1 MISIPSFIISF
12 TVIRSQLYFAN
23 SPATIFSEPA
33 LCRLHTI
40 PRPCVTFHIK
50 LIFYGELSAPCP
62 TPNLEDQPLLAVC
75 NCLFHIFTFT
85 LCIWRPSPQSATQRQ
100 AILWQQGSTQHRQLS
115 DCLDKKQCMSYEPLC
130 SSNQRKLY
138 KRQIAK
144 LLLMSWWSSWLLF
157 SSSRNSLLLWC
168 TNVPHHHHKGPP
180 LNSGMLTLSFSYCTP
195 SYVMVHHKN
204 ISRFRQMY
212 FLHKTNLL
220 IN

>member
-1 MISIPSFIISF
+1 LYYHFYPQCMYIHKNYIKPTTSWRYVGYPVTDKLYALLIAYIISLKKKACPQAMISIPSFIISF

-144 LLLMSWWSSWLLF
+144 LLLMSW
-157 SSSRNSLLLWC
+157 
-168 TNVPHHHHKGPP
+168 
-180 LNSGMLTLSFSYCTP
+180 
-195 SYVMVHHKN
+195 
-204 ISRFRQMY
+204 
-212 FLHKTNLL
+212 
-220 IN
+220 